1 MVDVMEQN
9 SRIRSM
15 SRQMKNAMHIL
26 NDLCSVAEE
35 NMPVIA
41 GLIRSLMI
49 LVHKSVEYGAHWL
62 ESTGRLA
69 TVDR

>member
-41 GLIRSLMI
+41 GVITQLDDID
-49 LVHKSVEYGAHWL
+49 A
-62 ESTGRLA
+62 
-69 TVDR
+69 